1 MPEYHWIF
9 RLLGL
14 VGVVAALGLLVR
26 FGGAIRKRVDDPN
39 VIRIY
44 LATLGL
50 GTAYGMAISV
60 IAVFLTARG
69 YRETDIGSLA
79 AWFAAGIML
88 TAIASGSLV
97 GKFGAKRVLTAALFT
112 YAATVTL
119 FPFAPSY
126 GAIAALRVVDGA
138 ASVLVWVASE
148 TILVARA
155 RREIKAFVTSIYGM
169 SIAVGYGVGSFSAFV
184 AAKLLPNERVFMVA
198 GAISVVTG
206 TFVLLRLSRD
216 ADAHSKGAEEP
227 TAPSAEPTSVSASPP
242 GESPLGAL
250 INRIKTS
257 CFATFA
263 YGYFQSSVVLFLPLF
278 MKGEKHIPEDRTR
291 LITGFFAGGMLLA
304 INFAGRLGDRYG
316 HLLVMRYLAVVGTTM
331 IAGFVWLDGF
341 VGMAFAVFVAGATLA
356 SISPLSLALQGL
368 VTREYHRATGVYNAF
383 YAAGMVLG
391 PPISSQIFHR
401 QGGGPMLYHLAALWA
416 LFVVFA
422 QVFRR
427 DDPAVARNAEAPAP
441 LPAPEP
447 E

>member
-1 MPEYHWIF
+1 MLK
-9 RLLGL
+9 RLL
-14 VGVVAALGLLVR
+14 
-26 FGGAIRKRVDDPN
+26 RKIDDPN
-39 VIRIY
+39 VIRVY

-60 IAVFLTARG
+60 IAVFLKDRG
-69 YRETDIGSLA
+69 YTETDIGSLA
-79 AWFAAGIML
+79 AWFAAGIMI
-88 TAIASGSLV
+88 TAVASGWLV
-97 GKFGAKRVLTAALFT
+97 GRFGSKRVLVAALLT
-112 YAATVTL
+112 YATTVTL

-126 GAIAALRVVDGA
+126 AAIAGLRVIDGA

-169 SIAVGYGVGSFSAFV
+169 SIAVGYGVGSGSAFL
-184 AAKLLPNERVFMVA
+184 AAKLLPSERVFWVA

-206 TFVLLRLSRD
+206 LFVLLRVDRN
-216 ADAHSKGAEEP
+216 ADAHRQDADEGSSELH
-227 TAPSAEPTSVSASPP
+227 
-242 GESPLGAL
+242 GEQVPLGTL

-278 MKGEKHIPEDRTR
+278 MKDDKGIPEPQTR
-291 LITGFFAGGMLLA
+291 LITFFFAAGMLLA
-304 INFAGRLGDRYG
+304 INVAGRVGDRYG
-316 HLLVMRYLAVVGTTM
+316 HLLVMRLLAVVGMTM
-331 IAGFVWLDGF
+331 VAGFVLLNGF
-341 VGMAFAVFVAGATLA
+341 VGMAIAVFVAGATLA

-391 PPISSQIFHR
+391 PPISSQLFHR
-401 QGGGPMLYHLAALWA
+401 SGGGLMLYHLAALWA
-416 LFVVFA
+416 AFVVFA

-427 DDPAVARNAEAPAP
+427 DDPAANRAAVAPAT
-441 LPAPEP
+441 LPTTSL
-447 E
+447 

>member
-1 MPEYHWIF
+1 MK
-9 RLLGL
+9 
-14 VGVVAALGLLVR
+14 GLLSK
-26 FGGAIRKRVDDPN
+26 INDPN

-60 IAVFLTARG
+60 IAVFLTDHG
-69 YRETDIGSLA
+69 YQETDIGSLA

-88 TAIASGSLV
+88 TALASGTIV
-97 GKFGAKRVLTAALFT
+97 GKFGSKRVLVAALLT
-112 YAATVTL
+112 YATTVSL

-126 GAIAALRVVDGA
+126 GAIAALRVLDGA

-169 SIAVGYGVGSFSAFV
+169 SIAVGYGIGSGSAFL
-184 AAKLLPNERVFMVA
+184 AAKLLPNERVFLVA
-198 GAISVVTG
+198 GAISVLTG
-206 TFVLLRLSRD
+206 LFVLLRLDRN
-216 ADAHSKGAEEP
+216 ADAHHEATEAG
-227 TAPSAEPTSVSASPP
+227 SAESPTERA
-242 GESPLGAL
+242 PLDVL

-278 MKGEKHIPEDRTR
+278 MRDDKGIPEDKTR
-291 LITGFFAGGMLLA
+291 LITFFFAGGMLLA
-304 INFAGRLGDRYG
+304 INVAGRVGDRYG
-316 HLLVMRYLAVVGTTM
+316 HLLVMRYLASVGTLM
-331 IAGFVWLDGF
+331 VAGFVWLNGF
-341 VGMAFAVFVAGATLA
+341 VGMAIAVFVAGATLA

-368 VTREYHRATGVYNAF
+368 VTREYHRATGVFNAF

-401 QGGGPMLYHLAALWA
+401 YGGGPMLYHLAALWA
-416 LFVVFA
+416 AFVIFA
-422 QVFRR
+422 QIFRR
-427 DDPAVARNAEAPAP
+427 DDPRAASNGATPKV
-441 LPAPEP
+441 LPVSEL
-447 E
+447 

>member
-1 MPEYHWIF
+1 MIRRF
-9 RLLGL
+9 LDK
-14 VGVVAALGLLVR
+14 VG
-26 FGGAIRKRVDDPN
+26 DPN

-60 IAVFLTARG
+60 IAVFLTGHG
-69 YRETDIGSLA
+69 YAETQIGSLA

-88 TAIASGSLV
+88 TALASGTIV
-97 GKFGAKRVLTAALFT
+97 GKFGAKRVLVAALFI
-112 YAATVTL
+112 YATTVAL

-126 GAIAALRVVDGA
+126 GAIAALRVFDGA

-169 SIAVGYGVGSFSAFV
+169 SIAVGYGVGSGSAFL
-184 AAKLLPNERVFMVA
+184 AAQLLPNERVFLVA
-198 GAISVVTG
+198 GAISVLTG
-206 TFVLLRLSRD
+206 LFVLVRLDRNADTHYEATKESD
-216 ADAHSKGAEEP
+216 ADARAER
-227 TAPSAEPTSVSASPP
+227 A
-242 GESPLGAL
+242 PLGTL

-278 MKGEKHIPEDRTR
+278 MRDDKGIPEDKTR
-291 LITGFFAGGMLLA
+291 LITFFFAGGMLLA
-304 INFAGRLGDRYG
+304 INVAGRVGDRYG
-316 HLLVMRYLAVVGTTM
+316 HLLVMRYLAAVGTTM
-331 IAGFVWLDGF
+331 VAGFVLLNGF
-341 VGMAFAVFVAGATLA
+341 VGMAIAVFVAGATLA

-368 VTREYHRATGVYNAF
+368 VTREYHRATGVFNAF

-391 PPISSQIFHR
+391 PPISSQLFHR
-401 QGGGPMLYHLAALWA
+401 YGGGAMLYHLAALWVG
-416 LFVVFA
+416 FVVFA

-427 DDPAVARNAEAPAP
+427 DDPRAAGNGAAPKVLPISEA
-441 LPAPEP
+441 
-447 E
+447 